1 MRLTASSTP
10 GAKAARELVSWRIV
24 SVSPVPP
31 RITSWW
37 ATNPGSRTLWIG
49 TSPPMRAA
57 VAREVPDGASFLV
70 SACNSTISAAGRCR
84 LACSANC
91 IISTAPI
98 AKLAAW
104 NSCTPAAAACA
115 PSSSSRPGATPVVPS
130 TSGTRASMHN
140 RQAGSA
146 NSGAVK
152 STTTSPWPAD
162 SASARPMPSEGAAAA
177 ATLRS
182 ASASIADAS
191 ARPTWPEAPDRIT
204 RIIARSYSSGER
216 GVQRGNGLAEAILV
230 RPHAGHRQPVGCEQL
245 AGERRHRLRLDRV
258 DLGADAVERKQLG
271 VGQHGLA
278 QPAGPVRGRL
288 HRQHDPPLQV
298 LLGALQLVVGE
309 LPLPHPH
316 QLVGGDAHALGQVV
330 LAGADVDPDHAGVG
344 VLGAEGVDRVGHAAP
359 LADLLKQPRRR
370 RSAQHR
376 VEQRGGEAAPV

>member
-1 MRLTASSTP
+1 MRLTASTTP
-10 GAKAARELVSWRIV
+10 GAKAARELVSWRMV
-24 SVSPVPP
+24 SVSPAPP

-37 ATNPGSRTLWIG
+37 ATSPGSRTLWMG
-49 TSPPMRAA
+49 TSPAMRAA
-57 VAREVPDGASFLV
+57 VAIDVPDGASFLV
-70 SACNSTISAAGRCR
+70 SACSSTISAAGRWR

-104 NSCTPAAAACA
+104 NSCRRAAAACA
-115 PSSSSRPGATPVVPS
+115 PSSSSRSGASPVVPS
-130 TSGTRASMHN
+130 TSGTRASMHS
-140 RQAGSA
+140 RQA
-146 NSGAVK
+146 
-152 STTTSPWPAD
+152 
-162 SASARPMPSEGAAAA
+162 ASA

-182 ASASIADAS
+182 ASASIADTS

-245 AGERRHRLRLDRV
+245 AGERRHRLWLDRV
-258 DLGADAVERKQLG
+258 DLGADAVERQQLG

-278 QPAGPVRGRL
+278 QPAGPVRVRL
-288 HRQHDPPLQV
+288 HREHGPPLQV

-316 QLVGGDAHALGQVV
+316 PLVGGDAHAFGQVV
-330 LAGADVDPDHAGVG
+330 LAGANVDADHAGVG
-344 VLGAEGVDRVGHAAP
+344 VLGAERVDRVGHAAP
-359 LADLLKQPRRR
+359 LPDLLEQARRR

>member
-31 RITSWW
+31 RITSWC
-37 ATNPGSRTLWIG
+37 ATSPGSRTLWMG
-49 TSPPMRAA
+49 TSPAMRAA
-57 VAREVPDGASFLV
+57 VASEVPDGASFLV
-70 SACNSTISAAGRCR
+70 SACSSTISAAGRWR

-115 PSSSSRPGATPVVPS
+115 PSSSSRSGASPEVPN
-130 TSGTRASMHN
+130 TSGTRASMQSP
-140 RQAGSA
+140 QAGSA

-152 STTTSPWPAD
+152 STTTSPSAAD
-162 SASARPMPSEGAAAA
+162 SAPASPMPSEGAAAT
-177 ATLRS
+177 ATVRS
-182 ASASIADAS
+182 ASASIADTS
-191 ARPTWPEAPDRIT
+191 ARPTRPEAPDRIT

-216 GVQRGNGLAEAILV
+216 RVQRGHGLAEAVLV
-230 RPHAGHRQPVGCEQL
+230 RPHAGHRQAVGCEQL
-245 AGERRHRLRLDRV
+245 AGQRRHRLRLDRV
-258 DLGADAVERKQLG
+258 DLGADAVERQQLG
-271 VGQHGLA
+271 VGQHRLA
-278 QPAGPVRGRL
+278 QPAGAVRGRL

-316 QLVGGDAHALGQVV
+316 QLVGGDAHALGQIV
-330 LAGADVDPDHAGVG
+330 LAGADVDTDHASVG
-344 VLGAEGVDRVGHAAP
+344 ILGAERVDRVGHAAP
-359 LADLLKQPRRR
+359 LPDLLEQPGRG